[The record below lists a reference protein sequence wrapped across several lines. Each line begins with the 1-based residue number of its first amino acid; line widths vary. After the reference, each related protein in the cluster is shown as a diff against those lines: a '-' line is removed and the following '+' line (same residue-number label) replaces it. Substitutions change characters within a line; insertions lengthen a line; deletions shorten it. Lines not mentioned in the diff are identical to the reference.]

1 MFEDLRDAYC
11 HKVTVTNSQNSPAD
25 EENSSRC
32 TRNYGFEVTKL
43 RLAKI
48 GPYRSRKFGGLEIIL
63 YLCSAFG
70 ECIASVGSSAIRGNR
85 TKEKKSPAREAL
97 GSQLKGFYHF
107 FHDFG
112 EVFHF

>member
-48 GPYRSRKFGGLEIIL
+48 GPYRAENRPLSMPEIWRSRNNFVPLQ
-63 YLCSAFG
+63 S
-70 ECIASVGSSAIRGNR
+70 IRGNILR
-85 TKEKKSPAREAL
+85 AAARQSGKIERRKRNPQR
-97 GSQLKGFYHF
+97 GRRWGVS
-107 FHDFG
+107 
-112 EVFHF
+112 